1 MDGRDYATPHDVK
14 RMARDVLRHRVMVTY
29 EAEADGIRPEAVID
43 AILATVE
50 TP

>member
-1 MDGRDYATPHDVK
+1 
-14 RMARDVLRHRVMVTY
+14 MAPDVLRHRVMVTY
-29 EAEADGIRPEAVID
+29 EAEADGMRPEDEID